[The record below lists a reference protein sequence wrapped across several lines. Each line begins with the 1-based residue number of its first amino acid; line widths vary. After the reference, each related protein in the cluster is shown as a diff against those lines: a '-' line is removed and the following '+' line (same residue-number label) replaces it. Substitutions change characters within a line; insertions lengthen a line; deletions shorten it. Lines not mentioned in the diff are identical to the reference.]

1 MPVYAYRGVTAAGKA
16 TRGHLDAESSRS
28 ARAKLRRDGVFLTDF
43 QETSAEALTR
53 SATGPRFNF
62 QVSLPSLQRISGMDL
77 AMMTRQ
83 AATLI
88 GAGIPL
94 VDGLRALTEQTEN
107 PRLGDRYRER
117 EQLTRVK
124 QPGRGHSGCADVFE
138 ELC

>member
-1 MPVYAYRGVTAAGKA
+1 MPVYAYKGVTAAGKA

-53 SATGPRFNF
+53 SATGPRFNI
-62 QVSLPSLQRISGMDL
+62 QVSLPSLQRVSGMDL

-107 PRLGDRYRER
+107 PRL
-117 EQLTRVK
+117 
-124 QPGRGHSGCADVFE
+124 
-138 ELC
+138 